1 MDIFELRK
9 DMQIAT
15 INKMKNFK
23 ANYSSLIFDKENI
36 GALGG
41 MTNMKISVKNN
52 KLLYEIEM
60 NEKIYEIISKED
72 LEKTKNAYENA
83 VIAEA
88 IIGGIAKNNPRMFML
103 NNSDKKHTEKIE
115 NGVIKTV
122 KTVLEEEGIKTDLY
136 EGERWLY
143 LRVVQKEW
151 NFNSRT
157 LKTIMVATILYLDN
171 FMIVP
176 QFTDNE
182 DDDTVIGI
190 GLFFSMD
197 I

>member
-15 INKMKNFK
+15 VNKMKNFK

-83 VIAEA
+83 VIAET

-103 NNSDKKHTEKIE
+103 NDSDKKHTEKIE

-122 KTVLEEEGIKTDLY
+122 KNVLEEEGIKTDLY
-136 EGERWLY
+136 EGENWFY
-143 LRVVQKEW
+143 LRAVEKEW
-151 NFNSRT
+151 DFKSRT
-157 LKTIMVATILYLDN
+157 LKTIMVATSLYLDN

-182 DDDTVIGI
+182 DDDTIVGI
-190 GLFFSMD
+190 ALFFSMD
-197 I
+197 K